1 MRTAHEHLIS
11 LGACNEALEWASQY
25 TTAQQIWDNCE
36 RADWLLWWAARTEA
50 NSHQQIVLVSC
61 QCARRALKYV
71 PEGEDRPRLAIEA
84 AEAWATNP
92 TEEAARAAARAAV
105 WAAAQ
110 AAARTAEAAARAAEA
125 AEAAARAAW
134 AAEHREM
141 CKIVR
146 GVLTI
151 PWVEA
156 GDNQ

>member
-1 MRTAHEHLIS
+1 M
-11 LGACNEALEWASQY
+11 EWASQY

-50 NSHQQIVLVSC
+50 NSHQQIVLAAC

-84 AEAWATNP
+84 AEAWITNP
-92 TEEAARAAARAAV
+92 TEEAARAAWAAARAA
-105 WAAAQ
+105 W
-110 AAARTAEAAARAAEA
+110 AAARTAEAAWAAEA
-125 AEAAARAAW
+125 AEAAARAAAAW
-134 AAEHREM
+134 AAAAWAAEAAARAAEHREM